1 MYGGEVDQTG
11 VVEVLEESHDAEE
24 DKAVGMAAD
33 TLEEAWTKRLP
44 YTKTFP
50 LCISAMSIEC

>member
-33 TLEEAWTKRLP
+33 TLEEA
-44 YTKTFP
+44 
-50 LCISAMSIEC
+50 